1 MNRVKTEIPATLEE
15 AAQAGRA
22 CMDVKKDGQFC
33 YHIYLEPDFAKLP
46 EAVEPLNIKERKLC
60 IVADSTTA
68 ELYGAELKEILK
80 ETCTYVSMFVFPAG
94 EVNKTLNTVR
104 NLYEHLILEKFDRKD
119 MLVALGGGVVGDLT
133 GFAAAT
139 YLRGIGFIQIPT
151 TLLSQVDSSIGG
163 KTGVDFDAYK
173 NMVGAFHMPRLVY
186 MNLNVLKTLPDRQFA
201 CGMGEIIKHGLI
213 QDSDYLE
220 KLSTYQRE
228 IREKNYA
235 ALLWMV
241 AGSCKIKRHVVEE
254 DPTEQGIR
262 AWLNFGHTIGHSVE
276 KLKDFTLCHGECVAI
291 GCAAAAWMSW
301 KRGLIS
307 EKEKEAAEQ
316 LLLDYQL
323 PVSVKEL
330 KPEDIVKTTKLDKK
344 MDAGK
349 VKFVLLKKIGEAF
362 VTRDVEDEE
371 LLRASRYVCGE
382 EIHE

>member
-1 MNRVKTEIPATLEE
+1 MSRVKTEIPATLEE
-15 AAQAGRA
+15 AAQAGRV

-104 NLYEHLILEKFDRKD
+104 DLYEHLILEKFDRKD

-241 AGSCKIKRHVVEE
+241 AGSCKVKRHVVEE

-323 PVSVKEL
+323 PVSVKGL
-330 KPEDIVKTTKLDKK
+330 KPEDVVKTTKLDKK

-362 VTRDVEDEE
+362 VTRDLEDEE

>member
-1 MNRVKTEIPATLEE
+1 MSTVKTEIPATLEE
-15 AAQAGRA
+15 AAQAGRV

-33 YHIYLEPDFAKLP
+33 YHIYLEPDFAKLL

-104 NLYEHLILEKFDRKD
+104 DLYEHLILEKFDRKD
-119 MLVALGGGVVGDLT
+119 TLVALGGGVVGDLT

-201 CGMGEIIKHGLI
+201 CGMGEVLKTGLI
-213 QDSDYLE
+213 CDADFYEYVLANHE
-220 KLSTYQRE
+220 A
-228 IREKNYA
+228 IRALDTA
-235 ALLWMV
+235 ALAKMIRRCCEIK
-241 AGSCKIKRHVVEE
+241 AGVVER
-254 DPTEQGIR
+254 DPKEQGER
-262 AWLNFGHTIGHSVE
+262 ALLNLGHTVGHAVE
-276 KLKDFTLCHGECVAI
+276 KLKDFQLLHGQCVAI
-291 GCAAAAWMSW
+291 GLVAAAYISW
-301 KRGLIS
+301 KRELL
-307 EKEKEAAEQ
+307 KEEEYNRIREGC
-316 LLLDYQL
+316 LLYDL
-323 PVSVKEL
+323 PVSAEGLDEAAVL
-330 KPEDIVKTTKLDKK
+330 AVTKKDKK
-344 MDAGK
+344 MEQGQI
-349 VKFVLLKKIGEAF
+349 KFVLMKGIGNSF
-362 VTRDVEDEE
+362 IDRSVSDEE
-371 LLRASRYVCGE
+371 LLEGIR
-382 EIHE
+382 EILK